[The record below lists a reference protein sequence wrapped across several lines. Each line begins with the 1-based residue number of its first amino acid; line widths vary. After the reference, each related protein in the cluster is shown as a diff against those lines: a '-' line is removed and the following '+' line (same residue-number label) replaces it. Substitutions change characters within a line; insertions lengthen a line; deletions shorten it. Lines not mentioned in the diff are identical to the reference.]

1 MLMTHFIQSS
11 KLKRQIEQK
20 TTAVLKRKLIQE
32 RLTHI
37 FTQLSGGFT
46 CENQKLS
53 FSFYPNLKEDN
64 PVTATLELDD
74 DSLLLKYL
82 IHEDKIEERIGDGIK
97 TVQWEFLSSKIDS
110 KLLKEWTSQDKELVS
125 MRLTITDATDQV
137 FEYAFFPNLS
147 PPTLKASS

>member
-1 MLMTHFIQSS
+1 MKKRSFTLLEVLVGISLTALIVGMLMTHFIQSS
-11 KLKRQIEQK
+11 KLKRQIDQK

-74 DSLLLKYL
+74 DSLL
-82 IHEDKIEERIGDGIK
+82 
-97 TVQWEFLSSKIDS
+97 S
-110 KLLKEWTSQDKELVS
+110 
-125 MRLTITDATDQV
+125 
-137 FEYAFFPNLS
+137 
-147 PPTLKASS
+147 